1 MLALNLKEL
10 NELINITHDER
21 IVKYMEELKK
31 VNRSPKF
38 REYITEEQDKEFI
51 LNSVRNEGIVE
62 GRAEGRLEGEN
73 FQKIQ
78 IARNMLNDKINL
90 ESISNYTGLSIN
102 QINSIKF

>member
-1 MLALNLKEL
+1 M
-10 NELINITHDER
+10 R
-21 IVKYMEELKK
+21 ELKK

-62 GRAEGRLEGEN
+62 GRAEGEN

>member
-1 MLALNLKEL
+1 
-10 NELINITHDER
+10 
-21 IVKYMEELKK
+21 MEELKK

-38 REYITEEQDKEFI
+38 RKYITEEQDKAFI

-62 GRAEGRLEGEN
+62 GRVEGRAEGRAEGEN

-102 QINSIKF
+102 QINSIIL